1 MHCRL
6 KHLTRM
12 KDLQKEE
19 SLEAVNARLKKEH
32 EKLQSN
38 YRVTCTINEMW
49 REKCR
54 EMEQRKNELLRLK
67 AEREKVK
74 EECNLNKDTQ

>member
-1 MHCRL
+1 
-6 KHLTRM
+6 M

-38 YRVTCTINEMW
+38 YRATCAINEMW
-49 REKCR
+49 QEKCR
-54 EMEQRKNELLRLK
+54 EMEQRKNDLLRQK
-67 AEREKVK
+67 AERENENEKRILRK
-74 EECNLNKDTQ
+74 NTQ

>member
-1 MHCRL
+1 
-6 KHLTRM
+6 M

-38 YRVTCTINEMW
+38 YRVTCAINEMW
-49 REKCR
+49 QEKCR
-54 EMEQRKNELLRLK
+54 VMEQRKNELLKQK
-67 AEREKVK
+67 AERENES
-74 EECNLNKDTQ
+74 EERILRKNTQ